1 MNKPVKAIT
10 LGLSALCMMAADFT
24 PEAPFGLGIVREAE
38 ALIGRPLTPLSFAGV
53 ARRTTR
59 RAVYYGGAA
68 AASAAAET
76 SYQQQATAEQ
86 QAATAQQQAV
96 TAQQQAAT
104 AQQQAAQAAGA
115 PAIGTVVGTLPTG
128 CAPATISGV
137 EYHHCNGVYYR
148 AAFQGNNL
156 VYVVTQPK

>member
-59 RAVYYGGAA
+59 RAVYYGGVA

-86 QAATAQQQAV
+86 QAA